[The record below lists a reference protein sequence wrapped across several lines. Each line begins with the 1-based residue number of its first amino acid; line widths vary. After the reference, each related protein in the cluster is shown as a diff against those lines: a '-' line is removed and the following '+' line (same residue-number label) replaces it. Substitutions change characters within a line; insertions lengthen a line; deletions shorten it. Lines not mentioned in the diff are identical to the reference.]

1 MKTTLHFLITL
12 ILISS
17 IFISCQHEPFEN
29 NVVNQDDCKFVEI
42 LPTFPNGEKALLKHI
57 ISTLV
62 YPEYERIN
70 RIEGRVI
77 VSLLI
82 TKLGKLENVSIA
94 RSLTKDCDA
103 EAIRIV
109 KNMPDWIPGRCKDNA
124 VDVSYT
130 LGITFK
136 L

>member
-42 LPTFPNGEKALLKHI
+42 LSTFPNGEKALLKHI

-82 TKLGKLENVSIA
+82 TKLGKLENINIA

>member
-1 MKTTLHFLITL
+1 MKTRLHFLVTL

-42 LPTFPNGEKALLKHI
+42 LPTFPNGEIALLMYLD
-57 ISTLV
+57 STLV
-62 YPEYERIN
+62 YPEYEKIN

-82 TKLGKLENVSIA
+82 TKLGKLENINIA
-94 RSLTKDCDA
+94 RSLTKNCDA

-109 KNMPDWIPGRCKDNA
+109 KNMPDWIPGRCKNNPA
-124 VDVSYT
+124 DVNYT
-130 LGITFK
+130 LAIIFK

>member
-1 MKTTLHFLITL
+1 MSK
-12 ILISS
+12 
-17 IFISCQHEPFEN
+17 
-29 NVVNQDDCKFVEI
+29 
-42 LPTFPNGEKALLKHI
+42 FPNGEIALLMYLD
-57 ISTLV
+57 STLV

-82 TKLGKLENVSIA
+82 AKLGKLENINIP

-109 KNMPDWIPGRCKDNA
+109 KNMPDWIPGRCKDKA